1 MTRKRPIETRA
12 VHGGATPDPV
22 AGAVMQPIYQT
33 STYAQSAPG
42 EYKLYDYSRAG
53 NPSRTAVETALA
65 EVEGAG
71 HAFTFASGLA
81 ATQAVVQ
88 LLDPPARVLVCDD
101 VYGGTGRL
109 FRTMFAKY
117 GLGFDLI
124 DMTDLA
130 NVEAAWDDDVRLV
143 WLESPTNPLLKV
155 IDIAGV
161 ADIAAGTG
169 ALVAVDNTVATP
181 VFQNPID
188 LGADLV
194 VHSTTKYL
202 GGHSDLIGGAVVTSD
217 DDLAERIGYVQFA
230 GGSVPS
236 PFESFLLHRSIK
248 TLAVRMAQ
256 HERNALAVAEFL
268 EAHPRVLEVH
278 YPGLASSLH
287 HELARK
293 QMRGF
298 SAMMSFT
305 LDGGYDDVV
314 AMLGRLELIVLAESL
329 GGVESLI
336 NHPERMTHAS
346 VPPELRAQLGIGPN
360 LLRLSVGIEHPD
372 DLIEDLDRALG

>member
-202 GGHSDLIGGAVVTSD
+202 GGHSDLIGGVVVTSD

-278 YPGLASSLH
+278 YPGLASSPH
-287 HELARK
+287 HGLARK